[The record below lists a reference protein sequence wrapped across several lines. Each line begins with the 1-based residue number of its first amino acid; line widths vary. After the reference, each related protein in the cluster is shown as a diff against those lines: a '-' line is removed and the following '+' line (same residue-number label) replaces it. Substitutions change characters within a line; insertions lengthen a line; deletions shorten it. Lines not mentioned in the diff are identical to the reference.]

1 MKIVSSGRGLNSK
14 GFYEKKLKRRRTQII
29 LHVILFFTSL
39 FALIYFS
46 RQEQFLITEVKVLG
60 ENVIDKDEIVPRVE
74 SLLTGYY
81 LRIIPRAN
89 TFVYP
94 RHTIEQQLVE
104 EFPRFKSV
112 DLNLD
117 GFQTLA
123 ISVEERIPL
132 ALYCATATECYFL
145 DEEGYIFAPAPSFS
159 GAVYF
164 IYTTETPIENPVG
177 QNLMPIETFKS
188 LPKFMAELSAL
199 GIHSTAFTINNDEY
213 KLSLLN
219 GGAVVWRRDAD
230 LALVSSNLEVFLSS
244 ESIRAQ
250 SDFLDKIS

>member
-1 MKIVSSGRGLNSK
+1 MKIVSSGRVLNSK

-117 GFQTLA
+117 GFIDIIEAQKVLGR
-123 ISVEERIPL
+123 ILIPL
-132 ALYCATATECYFL
+132 
-145 DEEGYIFAPAPSFS
+145 
-159 GAVYF
+159 
-164 IYTTETPIENPVG
+164 
-177 QNLMPIETFKS
+177 
-188 LPKFMAELSAL
+188 
-199 GIHSTAFTINNDEY
+199 
-213 KLSLLN
+213 
-219 GGAVVWRRDAD
+219 DAD
-230 LALVSSNLEVFLSS
+230 ISSQNSGRNFYPLADLSGSYHYERVTSFKRFFNDLKS
-244 ESIRAQ
+244 E
-250 SDFLDKIS
+250 DKNP